1 MRYLTVEYTDQGK
14 RKNVNQDSML
24 ILGQNDTASAG
35 TLGEKTERSI
45 DAGGLLAVVCDGMG
59 GLQAGELASAQ
70 MTQMFSEW
78 YHTVYPVLRQ
88 REAEEEFEDSLYES
102 WENLFKT
109 SHEMIQAY
117 GKLNKIKIGT
127 TATAVLFEQE
137 RYYIAH
143 VGDGRVYEITDHIRQ
158 LTRDQN
164 IAGITSVQQ
173 QYMTSTGVVK
183 NTSSILIQGIG
194 ASENIRPVYQSGE
207 IRKGAVYLLCSDGFW
222 HKTEDREL
230 CGKFA
235 PEYMVEE
242 RVMRIRVQEHVKL
255 LRERGERDDITVLMV
270 READN

>member
-24 ILGQNDTASAG
+24 ILRMGEADSAG
-35 TLGEKTERSI
+35 QLEKRTERSS
-45 DAGGLLAVVCDGMG
+45 DAESVLAVVCDGMG
-59 GLQAGELASAQ
+59 GLQEGEMASAQ
-70 MTQMFSEW
+70 MLQMFSEW
-78 YHTVYPVLRQ
+78 YHTVYSSIRQ
-88 REAEEEFEDSLYES
+88 KETEDEFEDSLYES

-127 TATAVLFEQE
+127 TATAVLFEKE

-143 VGDGRVYEITDHIRQ
+143 VGDSRVYEITDQVRR

-164 IAGITSVQQ
+164 FAGITSDQR
-173 QYMTSTGVVK
+173 QYTTNTGMVK
-183 NTSSILIQGIG
+183 NASSILIQGIG

-222 HKTEDREL
+222 HKTEDGEL
-230 CGKFA
+230 AGKFA

-242 RVMRIRVQEHVKL
+242 SVMRICVREHVKL

-270 READN
+270 REAYN

>member
-78 YHTVYPVLRQ
+78 YHTVYPELRQ
-88 REAEEEFEDSLYES
+88 KEPEEEFEDGLYES

-127 TATAVLFEQE
+127 TATAVLFE
-137 RYYIAH
+137 RGSFYIAH
-143 VGDGRVYEITDHIRQ
+143 VGDTRVYEITDQVRQ

-164 IAGITSVQQ
+164 FAGITSVQRK
-173 QYMTSTGVVK
+173 YTMSTGVVK
-183 NTSSILIQGIG
+183 NASSILIQGIG

-222 HKTEDREL
+222 HKTEKEEL
-230 CGKFA
+230 QEKFA
-235 PEYMVEE
+235 SEHAEEYMIK
-242 RVMRIRVQEHVKL
+242 RKIQEHVKL

-270 READN
+270 REAYN